1 MSVPAYLEEILTD
14 LLVSN
19 KPIVLNGPHPMPEWQ
34 TGRFTDRFGPMTI
47 NKTTR
52 LDFVSYDHLEII
64 YHVHTFG

>member
-1 MSVPAYLEEILTD
+1 
-14 LLVSN
+14 
-19 KPIVLNGPHPMPEWQ
+19 MPEWQ